1 MYKGEILVIGDEYL
15 SLIGVAGGAHAVT
28 YRGECR
34 ELVEYLRNNIGRY
47 AIVITYKYIINECR
61 ELREVIDESKV
72 FLVELEKPEE
82 VAGVDVKK
90 YYAELA
96 RRYLGIEIP
105 I

>member
-1 MYKGEILVIGDEYL
+1 LYKGEILVIGDEYL

-34 ELVEYLRNNIGRY
+34 ELVEYLRNNIGKY
-47 AIVITYKYIINECR
+47 AIVIIYKYIIDECR
-61 ELREVIDESKV
+61 ELHEAIDESKV
-72 FLVELEKPEE
+72 FLVGLEKPEE